1 MNSPASVQK
10 QFLKQDFSQNGKE
23 LQRKF
28 IQNDKQ
34 NIQMSFL
41 NYQFPDEIQQS
52 EDESKTNNL
61 SFKQKVLKRRN
72 SSKLMNNF
80 FGSPTSRYE
89 NTSNSQ
95 SERVYLD
102 TVRLNQAQMLS
113 PKTFMSGSVTPTYQF
128 YNGLQIPQNKYMKQD
143 QHQTSSNKTNA
154 INEKLSIA
162 QRLNS
167 LKKFYNA
174 QGPPVDKSII
184 VKAQYLQ
191 IKIQQSDRNQ
201 HKNQNT
207 YQNDNLDIEQNLNS
221 KNDNLTQRDVFSPV
235 STALPSTSIHMLQL
249 NQVNRQKIKSP
260 SLLYSEQNDAQNKV
274 VRKSIDFQKENKQ
287 IHPDI
292 QDIFSPRQS
301 KLNIQSQSR
310 HSLLFQESR
319 AENTYLA
326 TDIRNTQSKINQNQQ
341 EQEQMLKTPISQMR
355 QLSLDGYQ
363 KKNKKSI
370 NIKNLQLKGTEKYFK
385 IEMQNLQQISGD
397 KFTLCAEYEAHRNFK
412 SDPNTAEKVFLQQM
426 DAILPQIK
434 EIIKLISYISQ
445 HTKDVNQV
453 DQRLTEINNLAL
465 QTKCGYLQV
474 ICLLFSIKIYYE
486 YRDYIKVIN
495 LSKKAKNMAQVFGYM
510 FEKMK
515 IYELIGQA
523 YNQIQR
529 PKLSI
534 IYQIKVLRLSWLL
547 QNENHELKAYDQLGK
562 CYYYLGDLEKAYY
575 YHEKMM
581 IGEIEKDQSIIQLSN
596 SKLLN
601 REYRSNID
609 TSKKKKL
616 QMENNQELTEEDECI
631 SSSDDEFEINVSFK
645 AHTNGNTQILEQQN
659 ESKDA
664 LQLTSKNRN
673 QQSLGWNDKLIL
685 ARLKVLQIQRTK
697 EMKSFSKNKSV
708 TAADLQQQEVGKVK
722 YMMDT
727 KGQEYLQKIL
737 NKKGKS
743 TNILKKYRISHLTPN
758 RTILSY
764 HEAESQFL
772 KQKNYSSQQ
781 DFIPTIDSQNLK
793 KINQILLKFNNFFNE
808 SAQIILQILVNFSSL
823 QNNINISKYK
833 QDIINSQQNKNF
845 YSSKDYKFKKM
856 QEKDNKF

>member
-1 MNSPASVQK
+1 MNSPVTSQK
-10 QFLKQDFSQNGKE
+10 QFLKQEFSKKTQE
-23 LQRKF
+23 LAKQF
-28 IQNDKQ
+28 ISNDKQ
-34 NIQMSFL
+34 SMYQTFL

-52 EDESKTNNL
+52 EDESKINTSQ

-72 SSKLMNNF
+72 SSKLMNNY

-89 NTSNSQ
+89 NISNSQ
-95 SERVYLD
+95 GEKIYLD
-102 TVRLNQAQMLS
+102 TLRLNQAQMLS
-113 PKTFMSGSVTPTYQF
+113 PKQFISGSATPTYQF
-128 YNGLQIPQNKYMKQD
+128 YNGLQIPSSKQKRND
-143 QHQTSSNKTNA
+143 QQLVNFNKTNA
-154 INEKLSIA
+154 SNEKISIT
-162 QRLNS
+162 QRLNN
-167 LKKFYNA
+167 LKKFYNS
-174 QGPPVDKSII
+174 QGPPVDKQII
-184 VKAQYLQ
+184 GKAQYLQ
-191 IKIQQSDRNQ
+191 IKIQQNDKNQHRNQ
-201 HKNQNT
+201 NNFSKENI
-207 YQNDNLDIEQNLNS
+207 DKLQNLKQENV
-221 KNDNLTQRDVFSPV
+221 NYRDIFSPV
-235 STALPSTSIHMLQL
+235 SSAMPNTPNYFNQL
-249 NQVNRQKIKSP
+249 NKQKIKSP
-260 SLLYSEQNDAQNKV
+260 SHRYSELQDTQNV
-274 VRKSIDFQKENKQ
+274 IRKSIDFQKGVNKQ
-287 IHPDI
+287 INSDI

-301 KLNIQSQSR
+301 KLNFQSQAR
-310 HSLLFQESR
+310 HSLQFYESR
-319 AENTYLA
+319 ADNTYQL
-326 TDIRNTQSKINQNQQ
+326 TDNKNSQSKMNLIQQ

-355 QLSLDGYQ
+355 QYSLDSNQ
-363 KKNKKSI
+363 KRNKKVM
-370 NIKNLQLKGTEKYFK
+370 NYKNPQQKGTENYFK
-385 IEMQNLQQISGD
+385 IEIQNLQQISGN

-412 SDPNTAEKVFLQQM
+412 SDPNTAEKAFLQQM
-426 DAILPQIK
+426 DLMLPQIK
-434 EIIKLISYISQ
+434 DILKLINSISQ
-445 HTKDVNQV
+445 HIKDVNQV
-453 DQRLTEINNLAL
+453 DQHLTDINNLAL
-465 QTKCGYLQV
+465 QTKCGYFQV

-529 PKLSI
+529 HKLSI

-601 REYRSNID
+601 REYRSNVD
-609 TSKKKKL
+609 MSKKKKL
-616 QMENNQELTEEDECI
+616 QMENQKELTEEDECI
-631 SSSDDEFEINVSFK
+631 SSSDDEFEITVSFK
-645 AHTNGNTQILEQQN
+645 AQTKGNTQILEEQEEIKN
-659 ESKDA
+659 A
-664 LQLTSKNRN
+664 LQLTSKNRS

-722 YMMDT
+722 YMMEV

-743 TNILKKYRISHLTPN
+743 SNIQKQYRISHLTPN

-793 KINQILLKFNNFFNE
+793 KINQILTKFNNFFNE
-808 SAQIILQILVNFSSL
+808 SSQIISQILVDFSSFQSN
-823 QNNINISKYK
+823 QNIQK
-833 QDIINSQQNKNF
+833 QKCDIINQQQNKNLF
-845 YSSKDYKFKKM
+845 AQKNQKFKKM
-856 QEKDNKF
+856 QEIDKF